1 MPCAIAANGQKLLE
15 GAITVSYDDHFF
27 ADAGRL
33 EPRDAA
39 EQTSPPFFVSRTFV
53 GPTTRF
59 DSHTHQEDQLAWMAS
74 GAMELALLGARWHL
88 RREHIAWIPAGTLH
102 EMSFG
107 EPGEMISVY
116 ADPALRPRGGWWN
129 GARTV
134 RVDDL
139 AGALL
144 RHLVDAEPG
153 PQRQRA
159 CWGLLA
165 DLLTG
170 APRHDEALAL
180 PRDPRARVVA
190 SALMANPADDRSLD
204 AWARQVGVS
213 AKTIA
218 RAFTGDTGYAFREWR
233 VRVRLHA
240 AAGMLMHGD
249 AVQDVALAVGYDS
262 VSSFIAAFRA
272 RFSVTPGVY
281 AAKARS
287 HAA

>member
-1 MPCAIAANGQKLLE
+1 M
-15 GAITVSYDDHFF
+15 SYDDYFL
-27 ADAGRL
+27 ADSERI
-33 EPRDAA
+33 EPRDAG
-39 EQTSPPFFVSRTFV
+39 EQTSSPFFVSRTFV
-53 GPTTRF
+53 GPETRF
-59 DSHTHQEDQLAWMAS
+59 DTHAHQEDQLAWMAS
-74 GAMELALLGARWHL
+74 GSMELALLGARWQL
-88 RREHIAWIPAGTLH
+88 RREHVAWIPSGTLH

-107 EPGEMISVY
+107 EPGEMICVY
-116 ADPALRPRGGWWN
+116 ADPALRPSGGWWN

-153 PQRQRA
+153 PQRRRR
-159 CWGLLA
+159 CWGLLTY
-165 DLLTG
+165 LLTG

-180 PRDPRARVVA
+180 PRDPRARAVA
-190 SALMANPADDRSLD
+190 SALMANPADDRGLD
-204 AWARQVGVS
+204 AWGAQVGVS

-218 RAFTGDTGYAFREWR
+218 RAFAGDTGYAFREWR

-240 AAGMLMHGD
+240 AAGMLMRGD
-249 AVQDVALAVGYDS
+249 PVQDVAPAVGYDS

-281 AAKARS
+281 AAQARTS
-287 HAA
+287 AA